1 MLLDSYYSRSPQLY
15 ELMLKTQAMCLVVR
29 NSSRMIAILNRP
41 INVVISARMKMT
53 EGSPLTMDKLP
64 AERSDIDEMRL
75 EIKKALGQIA
85 WNQQV
90 GVMRLL
96 KYQISKYPTALIPFY
111 LLYAVNKGIL
121 VTFCCL
127 MDVGGVRVG
136 RVLPCFS
143 PLGSLLSGEHNV
155 TSGPQRLPILPAF

>member
-29 NSSRMIAILNRP
+29 SSSRMIAILNRP

-53 EGSPLTMDKLP
+53 EGSPLTMDKLL

-85 WNQQV
+85 WNRQV

-96 KYQISKYPTALIPFY
+96 KYQISNIP
-111 LLYAVNKGIL
+111 
-121 VTFCCL
+121 
-127 MDVGGVRVG
+127 
-136 RVLPCFS
+136 
-143 PLGSLLSGEHNV
+143 
-155 TSGPQRLPILPAF
+155 RL